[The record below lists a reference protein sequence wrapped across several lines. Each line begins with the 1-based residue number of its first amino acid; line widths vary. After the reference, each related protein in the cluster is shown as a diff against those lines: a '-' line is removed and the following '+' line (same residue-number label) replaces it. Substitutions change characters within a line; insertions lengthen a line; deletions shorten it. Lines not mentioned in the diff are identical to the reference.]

1 MIEEI
6 AIVTRAEG
14 GRVWLKSSQG
24 SACGGCV
31 QKAFCGTAA
40 LAELAP
46 ERELELEVE
55 SLPGLQTGDSVR
67 VAIDDAQLLFGSV
80 LLYLLPLLIMLAGIA
95 LTKALLPAAAEAW
108 MPEIALAGLLS
119 AFWGIHHLQKRLLR
133 HAEKPVIIP
142 CK

>member
-31 QKAFCGTAA
+31 QKASCGTAA

-95 LTKALLPAAAEAW
+95 LVKALLPAAAEAW

>member
-6 AIVTRAEG
+6 ATVTRAEG

-31 QKAFCGTAA
+31 QKASCATAA

-46 ERELELEVE
+46 GRELEVE
-55 SLPGLQTGDSVR
+55 SLPGLQVGDLVR
-67 VAIDDAQLLFGSV
+67 VAIDDAQLLSGSV
-80 LLYLLPLLIMLAGIA
+80 LLYLLPLLIMLAGMA
-95 LTKALLPAAAEAW
+95 LAKVLLPAAAAEAW

>member
-14 GRVWLKSSQG
+14 GRVWLKSRQG

-31 QKAFCGTAA
+31 QKTSCTTAA

-46 ERELELEVE
+46 GRELEVE
-55 SLPGLQTGDSVR
+55 SPPGLQVGDPVR
-67 VAIDDAQLLFGSV
+67 VAIGDAQLLSGSV

-95 LTKALLPAAAEAW
+95 LAKALLPAAAAEAW

-119 AFWGIHHLQKRLLR
+119 AFGGIHRLQKRLLR
-133 HAEKPVIIP
+133 RAGKPVIISG
-142 CK
+142 K

>member
-14 GRVWLKSSQG
+14 GRVWLKSRQG

-31 QKAFCGTAA
+31 QKASCGTAA

-55 SLPGLQTGDSVR
+55 SPPGLQTGDSVR

-95 LTKALLPAAAEAW
+95 LAKALLPAAAEAW

>member
-14 GRVWLKSSQG
+14 GRVWLKSRQG

-31 QKAFCGTAA
+31 QKASCATGA

-46 ERELELEVE
+46 GRELEVE
-55 SLPGLQTGDSVR
+55 SLPGLQVGDPVR
-67 VAIDDAQLLFGSV
+67 VAIDDAQLLSGSA

-95 LTKALLPAAAEAW
+95 LAKALLPAAAGEW
-108 MPEIALAGLLS
+108 MPEIALAGLLT
-119 AFWGIHHLQKRLLR
+119 AFWGIHRLQKRLLR
-133 HAEKPVIIP
+133 RVENPVILS

>member
-14 GRVWLKSSQG
+14 GRVWLKSRQG

-31 QKAFCGTAA
+31 QKTSCTTAA

-46 ERELELEVE
+46 GRELEVE
-55 SLPGLQTGDSVR
+55 SPPGLQVGDPVR
-67 VAIDDAQLLFGSV
+67 VAIGDAQLLSASV
-80 LLYLLPLLIMLAGIA
+80 LLYLFPLLVMMAAMALA
-95 LTKALLPAAAEAW
+95 KALLPAAAAEAW

-119 AFWGIHHLQKRLLR
+119 AFGGIHRLQKRLLR
-133 HAEKPVIIP
+133 RAGKPVIISG
-142 CK
+142 K